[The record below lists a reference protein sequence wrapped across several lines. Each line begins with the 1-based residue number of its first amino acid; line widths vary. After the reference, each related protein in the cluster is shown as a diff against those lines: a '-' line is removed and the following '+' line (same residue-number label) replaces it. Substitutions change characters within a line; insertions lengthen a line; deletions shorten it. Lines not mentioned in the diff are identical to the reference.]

1 MHVHYGNS
9 SVVQWLGLHAFIAVA
24 CVQSLVGELRS
35 HKPASVAK
43 KKKITAN
50 PKNHTSQVK
59 DFSAFLCVGR
69 CKSLGVLQFNS
80 NLAPTPQVPTSSPG
94 CHLCF

>member
-1 MHVHYGNS
+1 MVFLIRLLVGLCFLVLTLIFISSFESISYNTEMHVHYGNS

-43 KKKITAN
+43 KKK
-50 PKNHTSQVK
+50 KK
-59 DFSAFLCVGR
+59 DYC
-69 CKSLGVLQFNS
+69 
-80 NLAPTPQVPTSSPG
+80 
-94 CHLCF
+94 